1 MILSEITVPL
11 LNANEP
17 EAKLVEIH
25 VSEGQHIDKGALL
38 FTIETTKATS
48 DIEAP
53 VAGFVRLLVKEGETL
68 AVGYTM
74 AVLTETGNEIVEIM
88 QKKEQNIPVND
99 TGQSELRI
107 TKPAR
112 VLAQT
117 LGIDLAKLP
126 KEKLITE
133 EVIRRITG
141 ENKIFTME
149 FPVKDKP
156 YILIFGAG
164 GHSKSVIEI
173 IIQQNKY
180 IIAGILDD
188 NTNLIGSKVFDTPV
202 IGTRILLTKLFEKG
216 ISEVANCVGG
226 ILDISVRVRIY
237 ELLKNAGYSFP
248 GIIHSRACIEQSA
261 IVREGVQVFANAYVG
276 AEAVLGEKCIVN
288 TNAVVSHD
296 CIIGA
301 YTHIAPG
308 ALLAGHVH
316 VGEQTLVG
324 MGVTT
329 LIGVKIGSRVRIGN
343 GAIILADVPDK
354 MVIQA
359 GRFWVGKKE

>member
-17 EAKLVEIH
+17 EAKLVGIH
-25 VSEGQHIDKGALL
+25 VSDRQQVKKGTLL

-53 VAGFVRLLVKEGETL
+53 LAGFVRLLVKEGETL
-68 AVGYTM
+68 TVGSTM
-74 AVLTETGNEIVEIM
+74 AVLTEASDETIEIL
-88 QKKEQNIPVND
+88 QKIEQHIPVND
-99 TGQSELRI
+99 MQNTEVRI

-112 VLAQT
+112 ALAQT
-117 LGIDLAKLP
+117 LGIDLATLP
-126 KEKLITE
+126 AGTLVTEDLIRKIAGEKEKIY
-133 EVIRRITG
+133 
-141 ENKIFTME
+141 ME
-149 FPVKDKP
+149 FPKKEKP
-156 YILIFGAG
+156 YILIYGAG
-164 GHSKSVIEI
+164 GHAKSVMEI
-173 IIQQNKY
+173 IIHQDRY

-188 NTNLIGSKVFDTPV
+188 NPALIGSKVLNAPV
-202 IGTRILLTKLFEKG
+202 IGTRSILPKLIEKG
-216 ISEVANCVGG
+216 ISEVVNCVGG
-226 ILDISVRVRIY
+226 ILDISVRVRIFD
-237 ELLKNAGYSFP
+237 LLKDAGYSFP
-248 GIIHSRACIEQSA
+248 AIIHSRACIEESA
-261 IVREGVQVFANAYVG
+261 KVREGVQVFANAYVG
-276 AEAVLGEKCIVN
+276 AEAVLEEKCIVN

-329 LIGVKIGSRVRIGN
+329 AIGVKIGSRVRIGN

-359 GRFWVGKKE
+359 GRFWVGKTE